1 MLNRLFREIVTAGC
15 LCLISLTLAQAEETA
30 GHATPVTVAMVETRP
45 ISVIEEAVGRIEAR
59 FAPVVSAEET
69 GVIVEIHA
77 GISQYVKAGDLL
89 ARIDNQAYCLA
100 EDAKQADVRRLKSL
114 IANQEK
120 TVERYQHLLDEKS
133 IPQDRMD
140 AADVQ
145 LSSLKS
151 QLAAATAALAD
162 STRRK
167 GKTQCLAPVSGWI
180 EQRFVT
186 TGDFVNTGKPL
197 FKITGGEKLRIV
209 LPFPESTASDFRKGQ
224 AVSLTTPTSPDAVI
238 ESVITKIRP
247 SVNVGSRA
255 VEVLVDLDNPGGW
268 RPGASVNG
276 TVIVDTRPDAVM
288 VPDKSIVRRPA
299 GEVVYIVDQD
309 MARERVVCTGVRY
322 GTMVEIVQ
330 GLAGGETIAVLGAGY
345 LTDQVRVRVRVQE
358 KTP

>member
-30 GHATPVTVAMVETRP
+30 VHATPVTVSTVETRP

-77 GISQYVKAGDLL
+77 GISQYVAAGDLL
-89 ARIDNQAYCLA
+89 ARIDNQAYALA
-100 EDAKQADVRRLKSL
+100 EDAKEADVQRLKSL

-120 TVERYQHLLDEKS
+120 TVERYQNLLGEKS

-140 AADVQ
+140 AAEVQ
-145 LSSLKS
+145 LSSLKN

-162 STRRK
+162 SKRRK
-167 GKTQCLAPVSGWI
+167 GKTHCLAPVSGWI

-197 FKITGGEKLRIV
+197 FKITSDEKLRIV
-209 LPFPESTASDFRKGQ
+209 LPFPESTASNFRKGQ
-224 AVSLTTPTSPDAVI
+224 AVTLTTPIAPDAVI
-238 ESVITKIRP
+238 ESSITKIRP
-247 SVNVGSRA
+247 SVNAGSRS

-276 TVIVDTRPDAVM
+276 TVIVATRPDAVM
-288 VPDKSIVRRPA
+288 VPDKSIIRRPA
-299 GEVVYIVDQD
+299 GEVVYIIEQD
-309 MARERVVCTGVRY
+309 MARERVVTTGNRH
-322 GTMVEIVQ
+322 GEWVEIAG
-330 GLAGGETIAVLGAGY
+330 GLDGGETIAVLGAGY
-345 LTDQVRVRVRVQE
+345 LTDQTRVRVQE
-358 KTP
+358 KIQ